1 MLQYK
6 ENCGGKD
13 IDLCC
18 FSCWHFPPRS
28 DSPFLLFVAE
38 KVDKDMIVMVEE
50 WSAEL
55 DDGGDGDEVDRFSAS
70 LRKLVVN
77 EWQ

>member
-28 DSPFLLFVAE
+28 YLSFRLCVAE
-38 KVDKDMIVMVEE
+38 MVDTDMIDEQE
-50 WSAEL
+50 WSVEL
-55 DDGGDGDEVDRFSAS
+55 DDGGDGIEVGG
-70 LRKLVVN
+70 
-77 EWQ
+77 E

>member
-28 DSPFLLFVAE
+28 DLSFLLCVAE
-38 KVDKDMIVMVEE
+38 KVDTNMIVLVQE
-50 WSAEL
+50 WSVEL
-55 DDGGDGDEVDRFSAS
+55 DDGGDGVEVGG
-70 LRKLVVN
+70 
-77 EWQ
+77 E